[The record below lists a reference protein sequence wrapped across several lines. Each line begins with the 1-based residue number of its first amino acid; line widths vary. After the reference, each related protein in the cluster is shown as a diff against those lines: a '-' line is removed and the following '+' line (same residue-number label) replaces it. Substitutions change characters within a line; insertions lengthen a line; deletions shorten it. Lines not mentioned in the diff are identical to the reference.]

1 MLTTQAHYARNANYQ
16 RRDETRNNS
25 HGFDGSE
32 LYRQIAS
39 CGRSDHDI
47 AETPIHPLQQP
58 NILFF
63 RLLADSLLV
72 ESKLLTLQN
81 VTVTAAGLAGAR
93 GNNGEKTTGLE
104 LALDSRLSLTG
115 VGEAGSLLLGDGGGL
130 LLLGSLSLLLAS
142 TADGLTVVSLVP
154 LTEGGSVNLD
164 NGRLGQGVCA
174 DQLVVGGVEGHSND
188 TGLAGDTLGA
198 PREVTGLET
207 ETTELLVTTTGAD
220 KVDAL
225 GANTGVGGLT
235 TLLERSVE
243 RRHVRICNWYIESF
257 LFFPF
262 LQMKRNI
269 RPHAGLI
276 ESYLFLR

>member
-1 MLTTQAHYARNANYQ
+1 MKLG
-16 RRDETRNNS
+16 NNS

-39 CGRSDHDI
+39 CGCSDHDI

-81 VTVTAAGLAGAR
+81 VTVAAAGLAGAR
-93 GNNGEKTTGLE
+93 GNNGEQTTGLE
-104 LALDSRLSLTG
+104 LALDSRLGLTG
-115 VGEAGSLLLGDGGGL
+115 VSEAGSLLLGDGGGL
-130 LLLGSLSLLLAS
+130 LLLLSSISLLLAS
-142 TADGLTVVSLVP
+142 TADGLAVVGLVP

-198 PREVTGLET
+198 PREVTRLET
-207 ETTELLVTTTGAD
+207 ETTELLVATTGAD

-235 TLLERSVE
+235 TLLESSVGQ
-243 RRHVRICNWYIESF
+243 R
-257 LFFPF
+257 
-262 LQMKRNI
+262 
-269 RPHAGLI
+269 
-276 ESYLFLR
+276 